1 MIRKIIYPFILVC
14 LCGCGS
20 DDDTSI
26 ECDPSTSNMSGLFID
41 ENTDDRTPF
50 CGIMRFANSN
60 RDIRTTQNFV
70 TLTTGQRYNFFSH
83 SPSPGWVRNYVE
95 GTFSIETND
104 FTEYYGQAFRVVIS
118 GNTDSPFVQD
128 NIVITPGFAERVPN
142 FDSIEEIIIEKN
154 ANSYV
159 ISGSMKGKN
168 RYSTTTSTGVLETVA
183 TISFTFTMAE
193 E

>member
-1 MIRKIIYPFILVC
+1 MAQKIAYLLILAC
-14 LCGCGS
+14 LWSCGS

-26 ECDPSTSNMSGLFID
+26 DCDPGSNLTGLVVD
-41 ENTDDRTPF
+41 ENTGDRTPF
-50 CGIMRFANSN
+50 CGIMQFANSN
-60 RDIRTTQNFV
+60 RDIRTTQNFE

-83 SPSPGWVRNYVE
+83 SPSPSWVRSYVE

-118 GNTDSPFVQD
+118 GDAGSPFTQD
-128 NIVITPGFAERVPN
+128 NIVITHGFGDRIPS
-142 FDSIEEIIIEKN
+142 FDSIEEIVIEKN
-154 ANSYV
+154 ADSYV

-168 RYSTTTSTGVLETVA
+168 RYSTVTSTGVQETVA
-183 TISFTFTMAE
+183 TISFIFTMAE